1 MCCLQT
7 SYKFNQLL
15 QQTTKAFR
23 LLPGN
28 PQFRESCF
36 APNKNKTALL
46 TEKKIEIATQF
57 SGTNFKDIILQRNF
71 RSVPTPQRFPKVTLG
86 VS

>member
-1 MCCLQT
+1 MCCVLT
-7 SYKFNQLL
+7 GYKFNQLL

-23 LLPGN
+23 SLQGN

-36 APNKNKTALL
+36 APNKNETALL

-57 SGTNFKDIILQRNF
+57 SGTNFKEIIPQRNF
-71 RSVPTPQRFPKVTLG
+71 QSVPTPQRFPKVTLG

>member
-1 MCCLQT
+1 M
-7 SYKFNQLL
+7 LL

-23 LLPGN
+23 LLQGG

-57 SGTNFKDIILQRNF
+57 SGTNFKDIIPQRNF
-71 RSVPTPQRFPKVTLG
+71 RSVPTP
-86 VS
+86 